1 VYPLHELRGITAPS
15 RSHISLKEQAVG
27 TVTEQDIMDWSREQ
41 MAAYKFPRIVE
52 FVRSLPMSGSGKI
65 LWRVLQ
71 EEELKK
77 QKQA

>member
-1 VYPLHELRGITAPS
+1 VPDGHRGETVKAFIV
-15 RSHISLKEQAVG
+15 LKEQAVG
-27 TVTEQDIMDWSREQ
+27 TVTEQDIIDWFREQ
-41 MAAYKFPRIVE
+41 MAAYKYPRIVE